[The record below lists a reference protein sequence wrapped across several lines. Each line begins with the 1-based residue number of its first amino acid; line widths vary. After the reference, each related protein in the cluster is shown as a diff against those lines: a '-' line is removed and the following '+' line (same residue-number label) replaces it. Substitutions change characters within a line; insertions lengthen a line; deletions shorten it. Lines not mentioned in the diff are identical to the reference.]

1 MDLYALLSL
10 AIVTFIYAISP
21 GPGVFAVLATATRYG
36 GLSAVWLSI
45 GHTITDIF
53 YVSVAIFAITFIAST
68 IDQALIFIKIFGAIY
83 LCYLGVMQ
91 WNSSGVSFE
100 TTVEKRSIVKLFV
113 AGFVIGGTNP
123 KTVIYYLS
131 FLPVFMSLDN
141 LSTMDTLNIILIVGL
156 MVFLALNVATIIGI
170 KLRDHIQNPK
180 VIEITNKTTGM
191 MMILV
196 GIFVG
201 LY

>member
-91 WNSSGVSFE
+91 WNSSGPGE
-100 TTVEKRSIVKLFV
+100 M
-113 AGFVIGGTNP
+113 A
-123 KTVIYYLS
+123 
-131 FLPVFMSLDN
+131 
-141 LSTMDTLNIILIVGL
+141 
-156 MVFLALNVATIIGI
+156 
-170 KLRDHIQNPK
+170 
-180 VIEITNKTTGM
+180 
-191 MMILV
+191 
-196 GIFVG
+196 
-201 LY
+201 